1 MRFISWN
8 VNGLKAA
15 IGKGFAETFAG
26 FNADFVCLQET
37 KLQPGKIPI
46 EFPGYSSFWN
56 YAEKKGYSGTG
67 IFTRQ
72 EPLAVTNGIGVP
84 EFDAEG
90 RAITLEMPAYFLI
103 NVYVPTSQDGLR
115 RLDFR
120 LRWDDAFRTYVC
132 GLSGKKPVI
141 VCGDFNVAHNDIDL
155 AMPQL
160 CHLSAGFTDEERQK
174 FTELLS
180 CGFTD
185 SWRVRHPDEVRY
197 TWWPSRMGA
206 RERNIGWRLDYF
218 LVTDGLMERVSDT
231 IIFKDVYGSDH
242 CPIGLDM
249 E

>member
-8 VNGLKAA
+8 VNGLRAA
-15 IGKGFAETFAG
+15 IGKGFAEAFAG
-26 FNADFVCLQET
+26 FDADFVCLQET
-37 KLQPGKIPI
+37 KLQPGKAVI
-46 EFPGYSSFWN
+46 EFPGYSSYWN

-67 IFTRQ
+67 IFTRHI
-72 EPLAVTNGIGVP
+72 PLAVTNGIGVP

-90 RAITLEMPAYFLI
+90 RVITLEMATFFLI
-103 NVYVPTSQDGLR
+103 NVYVPTSQDGLS

-120 LRWDDAFRTYVC
+120 LRWDDAFRDYLC
-132 GLSGKKPVI
+132 GISGKKPVI

-160 CHLSAGFTDEERQK
+160 CHLCAGFTDEERGK
-174 FTELLS
+174 FSELLS

-185 SWRVRHPDEVRY
+185 AWRARHPDEVRY

-218 LVTDGLMERVSDT
+218 LVSDCLMQRVNGT
-231 IIFKDVYGSDH
+231 FILKDVYGSDH
-242 CPIGLDM
+242 CPIRLDM